1 MYPTIGRVANK
12 YLRSFFKRFNYS
24 PNKFCA
30 LLRRP
35 PACLYCIV
43 LLFEVINGES
53 VIYLTLY
60 KHAWL
65 TITTT
70 ATENRIINTTFFW
83 FGSAI
88 TLLIFTIFFSRF
100 CKRSL
105 AFCLHCKSNGDKTI
119 NR

>member
-1 MYPTIGRVANK
+1 MYPTIRRVANK

-70 ATENRIINTTFFW
+70 ATEKRIINTTFFLVW
-83 FGSAI
+83 FGNYFAVFHNLFFEVLQEI
-88 TLLIFTIFFSRF
+88 FGFLFTLQEQW
-100 CKRSL
+100 
-105 AFCLHCKSNGDKTI
+105 
-119 NR
+119 